1 MTSKISCFKAILSAS
16 NYFVTTPFLYG
27 MTKLE
32 HKKTYSGNNYALI
45 LPVWLGFWNTF
56 GLICSNIFG
65 LSTRTRFLL
74 QGILTYLLSVMIVR
88 ITKAYKFTEK
98 EWKIYYVSLFFA
110 HMFTWNF
117 TVYHIESLLN

>member
-1 MTSKISCFKAILSAS
+1 MTSKLSCFKAILAAS

-45 LPVWLGFWNTF
+45 LPVWLGFWNAF
-56 GLICSNIFG
+56 CLICSNILG

-74 QGILTYLLSVMIVR
+74 QGLFTFILLIIVLLID
-88 ITKAYKFTEK
+88 
-98 EWKIYYVSLFFA
+98 SL
-110 HMFTWNF
+110 MF
-117 TVYHIESLLN
+117 SA